1 MKAIRWMGTSKH
13 DLGAFPPDVRRKAGH
28 PLYRVECGDE
38 PSDWKPMVS
47 VGPGVSETWIHA
59 GSGAFRVVYVATRA
73 EAIYVLH
80 CFQKKTAKTLKK
92 DLALARRRFQAIPD
106 GRSDR

>member
-28 PLYRVECGDE
+28 QLYKVELGEE

-47 VGPGVSETWIHA
+47 VGPGVREIRIHDDA
-59 GSGAFRVVYVATRA
+59 GAFRVLYVATRA

-80 CFQKKTAKTLKK
+80 CFQKKTARTPEQ

-106 GRSDR
+106 GWS